1 MGSINLHPD
10 EVQDIL
16 QGAKRM
22 ASALTQ
28 IDSGKVMQM
37 QKTLDKA
44 RADLK
49 AELAKLEETRRAQVS
64 EKKAHEDLMR
74 DARQAHAAAMK
85 AARKEHAE
93 LSATLLRDRDEAIKS
108 YKQQMLEHQRQV
120 DAYRKKVGS
129 EMLELGEKFAI
140 LRGEFEAFRE
150 RVTNV

>member
-1 MGSINLHPD
+1 MDSIHPD

-22 ASALTQ
+22 VSALTQ
-28 IDSGKVMQM
+28 IDSGRVMQM
-37 QKTLDKA
+37 QKSLDKA

-49 AELAKLEETRRAQVS
+49 AELAKLEETRRVQAS

-74 DARQAHAAAMK
+74 DAWREHTAAMK

-93 LSATLLRDRDEAIKS
+93 LSATLLRDRDEAIKG
-108 YKQQMLEHQRQV
+108 YQRETLEHRKQV
-120 DAYRKKVGS
+120 EAYRKKVGS

-150 RVTNV
+150 RVTNA

>member
-1 MGSINLHPD
+1 MDSINLHPD

-28 IDSGKVMQM
+28 IDSSKVMQM

-44 RADLK
+44 RSDLK

-64 EKKAHEDLMR
+64 EKQAHEDLMR
-74 DARQAHAAAMK
+74 DAGRAHAAAMK

-93 LSATLLRDRDEAIKS
+93 LSVNLLRDRDEAIKDC
-108 YKQQMLEHQRQV
+108 QREVMEHRRQV
-120 DAYRKKVGS
+120 DAYKKKVGL
-129 EMLELGEKFAI
+129 EMLELGEKFAS
-140 LRGEFEAFRE
+140 LRGEFEAFRK
-150 RVTNV
+150 RIADA